1 MIMSY
6 LERPRLKLKIE
17 LEVPD
22 LPGAPYRK
30 FAVSRTLKAKWSSD
44 SLQVSQEILNE
55 IKNYKGSFIGDVIYS
70 LNSLFQADGGPIKE
84 DSSRSIDVAR
94 WASNVFDVAIFSSIK
109 DGLHETF
116 IEEAEIPEWD
126 GTTKDIGPLQANE
139 VNEADVEKIMTL
151 LSPKIKHA
159 LFLISK
165 SIENVRS
172 EQKE

>member
-1 MIMSY
+1 MSY

-22 LPGAPYRK
+22 LPGAPHRK

-44 SLQVSQEILNE
+44 SHQVSQDILDE
-55 IKNYKGSFIGDVIYS
+55 IKNYKGSFIGDIIYS

-84 DSSRSIDVAR
+84 DSSRSTDIAR
-94 WASNVFDVAIFSSIK
+94 WASNVFDSMIFSSVR
-109 DGLHETF
+109 DGLHEIF

-126 GTTKDIGPLQANE
+126 GTTKNVGPIQSKE
-139 VNEADVEKIMTL
+139 INEADVEKIMTL
-151 LSPKIKHA
+151 LAPKIKHA

-165 SIENVRS
+165 SVEHVQPKQ
-172 EQKE
+172 EE